1 LEGLWEKPKLLLRV
15 LNNLPKLLRIFRVWI
30 LKDRLLMLD
39 IILKMNSQKIK
50 KSKNMVIKTLKVK
63 EIFQDIIIEIDLER
77 IILDLREINL
87 GIIMIEEVQE
97 IEEIMDLRIDH
108 KNSNQKDSIIIEK
121 IIEEIKNKIKII
133 YLILINFGG
142 IYNGNLI
149 RKVC

>member
-1 LEGLWEKPKLLLRV
+1 
-15 LNNLPKLLRIFRVWI
+15 
-30 LKDRLLMLD
+30 
-39 IILKMNSQKIK
+39 
-50 KSKNMVIKTLKVK
+50 MVIKTLKVK